1 MLITMKIFQRIVP
14 IIFFSIHLIIGQ
26 DHSINFDGNNDYIL
40 VPDHAALD
48 LTQNY
53 TLEAWIFPESFSWL
67 GGIISKYQTS
77 AANGYMLRLT
87 HQSPYTG
94 LGFDELVTSTGIL
107 NSSQWYHIAAVKNG
121 GSRKLYV
128 NGIEY
133 NISGSA
139 LNVSANSDP
148 LRIGSDYSGRFFDGR
163 IDEVRIWNVAR
174 EQDDIIATMD
184 TVLSGSE
191 PGLVAYYTFNEG
203 SGILLHDQTGNGHS
217 GTLVGSPSWALGYTL
232 SGLLGDVNFDEG
244 LNVYDA
250 VMLVAIMLGL
260 EDGNEFQLYACDT
273 NQDGAIDIEDVVLL
287 MQWILDMDTR
297 GRDQISNGQY
307 YQDNRSIVIES
318 NGGVAGFQVQLSESV
333 LVSDINLP
341 SGWGWR
347 QNGATC
353 VAYSMDGSSLPDVF
367 TITLER
373 STAVDH
379 LTLAGW
385 TGKAIKAQKVPLPSS
400 FKLNAG
406 PNPFNPGCTITF
418 TLSSEANINLGVYNL
433 RGQYVESI
441 IGGILKEGSHRLYWS
456 PSNLSS
462 GAYFIHLSDGKTSQI
477 EKILYLK

>member
-1 MLITMKIFQRIVP
+1 MKIFQRIFP
-14 IIFFSIHLIIGQ
+14 IVFFSLRLTIGQ

-40 VPDHAALD
+40 IPDHAALD
-48 LTQNY
+48 LTENY

-94 LGFDELVTSTGIL
+94 LGFDELVTSTGVL

-128 NGIEY
+128 NGIEH

-217 GTLVGSPSWALGYTL
+217 GTLVGSPSWASGYTL

-273 NQDGAIDIEDVVLL
+273 NQDGLIDIEDIVLL

-307 YQDNRSIVIES
+307 YHDNRSIVIES
-318 NGGVAGFQVQLSESV
+318 DGGVAGFQVQLSESV

-379 LTLAGW
+379 LKLAGW
-385 TGKAIKAQKVPLPSS
+385 KGKAIKAQKVPLPSS

-418 TLSSEANINLGVYNL
+418 TLSSEADINLGVYNL

>member
-1 MLITMKIFQRIVP
+1 MKIFQRIFP
-14 IIFFSIHLIIGQ
+14 IVFFSLRLIIGQ

-40 VPDHAALD
+40 IPDHAALD
-48 LTQNY
+48 LTENY

-94 LGFDELVTSTGIL
+94 LGFDEVVTSTGVL
-107 NSSQWYHIAAVKNG
+107 NSSQWYHIAAVNNEG
-121 GSRKLYV
+121 NRKLYV
-128 NGIEY
+128 NGVEY
-133 NISGSA
+133 NLSGSA
-139 LNVSANSDP
+139 LNVSANGDP

-163 IDEVRIWNVAR
+163 IDEVRIWNVPR
-174 EQDDIIATMD
+174 EQDDIISTMD

-203 SGILLHDQTGNGHS
+203 SGIILEDQTGNGHS
-217 GTLVGSPSWALGYTL
+217 GTLVGGPSWASGYTL

-250 VMLVAIMLGL
+250 VMLVAIMLEL
-260 EDGNEFQLYACDT
+260 EEGNEFHLYACDT
-273 NQDGAIDIEDVVLL
+273 NQDGLIDIEDIVLL
-287 MQWILDMDTR
+287 MQWILDIDINS
-297 GRDQISNGQY
+297 RDQISNGQY

-333 LVSDINLP
+333 PVSDIHLP

-347 QNGATC
+347 QNGPTF
-353 VAYSMDGSSLPDVF
+353 VAYSIDGSSLPDVF
-367 TITLER
+367 TITLEK
-373 STAVDH
+373 STSIEH
-379 LTLAGW
+379 LKLAGW
-385 TGKAIKAQKVPLPSS
+385 GSKSIHAQEVPIPNS
-400 FKLNAG
+400 FKLKVG

-418 TLSSEANINLGVYNL
+418 TLANEVNIDLDVYNL

-441 IGGILKEGSHRLYWS
+441 IGGILKEGSQQIYWS

-462 GAYFIHLSDGKTSQI
+462 GAYFIHLSDGSRSQI

>member
-1 MLITMKIFQRIVP
+1 MKIFQRIFP
-14 IIFFSIHLIIGQ
+14 IVFFSLCLIIGQ

-40 VPDHAALD
+40 IPDHAALD
-48 LTQNY
+48 LTENY

-94 LGFDELVTSTGIL
+94 LGFDEVVTSTGVL
-107 NSSQWYHIAAVKNG
+107 NSSQWYHIAAVNNG
-121 GSRKLYV
+121 GNRKLYV
-128 NGIEY
+128 NGVEY
-133 NISGSA
+133 NLSGSA
-139 LNVSANSDP
+139 LNVSANGDP

-163 IDEVRIWNVAR
+163 IDEVRIWNVPR
-174 EQDDIIATMD
+174 EQDDIISTMD

-203 SGILLHDQTGNGHS
+203 SGIILEDQTGNGHS
-217 GTLVGSPSWALGYTL
+217 GTLVGGPSWASGYTL

-250 VMLVAIMLGL
+250 VMLVAIMLEL
-260 EDGNEFQLYACDT
+260 EEGNEFHLYACDT
-273 NQDGAIDIEDVVLL
+273 NQDGLIDIEDIVLL
-287 MQWILDMDTR
+287 MQWILDIDINS
-297 GRDQISNGQY
+297 RDQISNGQY

-318 NGGVAGFQVQLSESV
+318 NGGVAGFQVQLSDSV
-333 LVSDINLP
+333 PVSDIHLP

-347 QNGATC
+347 QNGSTF
-353 VAYSMDGSSLPDVF
+353 VAYSIDGSSLPDMF
-367 TITLER
+367 TITLEK
-373 STAVDH
+373 STSIEH
-379 LTLAGW
+379 LKLAGW
-385 TGKAIKAQKVPLPSS
+385 GSKSIHAQEVPIPNS
-400 FKLNAG
+400 FKLKVG

-418 TLSSEANINLGVYNL
+418 TLANQVNIDLDVYNL

-441 IGGILKEGSHRLYWS
+441 IGGILKEGSQQLYWS

-462 GAYFIHLSDGKTSQI
+462 GAYFIHLSDGSRSQI